1 VTLTAHEGWQRAVN
15 WRQKFPD
22 ERMELQ
28 GGSLGISFLIF
39 VILAVGVFAWV
50 TR

>member
-1 VTLTAHEGWQRAVN
+1 MVN
-15 WRQKFPD
+15 WRHKISEEGK
-22 ERMELQ
+22 ERQ
-28 GGSLGISFLIF
+28 RNSLGNSFLLF